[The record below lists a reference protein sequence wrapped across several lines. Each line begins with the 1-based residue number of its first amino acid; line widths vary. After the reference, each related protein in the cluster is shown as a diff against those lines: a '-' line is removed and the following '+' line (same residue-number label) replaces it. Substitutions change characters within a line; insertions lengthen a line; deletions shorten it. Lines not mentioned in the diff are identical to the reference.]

1 MKNTPPEPIHCI
13 VWSKQLFA
21 QHFGTADSDKDVSPN
36 SEDPE
41 LKEKE
46 SALGKAL
53 HLQREL
59 EVMGGG
65 PYLHAVKRVS
75 ELKTLSVNI
84 LKALEHQL
92 KKDLDEIDKVKARVL
107 SSWNILYLFFVLDGN
122 IPIFHTRA
130 ATLWFVVSRL

>member
-1 MKNTPPEPIHCI
+1 MYLFQARKACEA
-13 VWSKQLFA
+13 WKQEATILN
-21 QHFGTADSDKDVSPN
+21 KK
-36 SEDPE
+36 SEVA

-75 ELKTLSVNI
+75 ELKTLPVNI

-107 SSWNILYLFFVLDGN
+107 SSWNILY
-122 IPIFHTRA
+122 PWYT
-130 ATLWFVVSRL
+130 TLIAK